1 MLAEHPD
8 FIETKIGKNNDK
20 RRSKDSY
27 QCRR

>member
-8 FIETKIGKNNDK
+8 FIELKIGKKNDEQ
-20 RRSKDSY
+20 RSKDSY